1 MELIVNS
8 DVLYTPWNIPSNL
21 LRLQQNNQGVQTD
34 ISQHEVLDVCIY
46 AGLSENV
53 SFESRD
59 CRQDRRVTCKA
70 VNMTACL
77 FYITAVLSS
86 HSDTVLP
93 EAFVL
98 LPERFFFL
106 PFTRP

>member
-1 MELIVNS
+1 M
-8 DVLYTPWNIPSNL
+8 YTTRNIPSNV
-21 LRLQQNNQGVQTD
+21 LRLQRNNHDVQTD
-34 ISQHEVLDVCIY
+34 ISQHEVLDVCVY

-53 SFESRD
+53 SFESSD

-77 FYITAVLSS
+77 FYITAVLSR

-93 EAFVL
+93 KAFVL

-106 PFTRP
+106 LFFPRP